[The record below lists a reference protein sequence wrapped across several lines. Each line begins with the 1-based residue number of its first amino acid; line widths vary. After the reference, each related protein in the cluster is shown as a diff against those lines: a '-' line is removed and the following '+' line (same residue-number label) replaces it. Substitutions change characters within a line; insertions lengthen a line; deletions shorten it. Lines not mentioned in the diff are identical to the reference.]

1 MRCYK
6 YQTLKIAIRSSDR
19 IKLNHGY
26 VVINTMRKAK
36 LKLVK
41 VDAQRGEQ
49 YSDSD
54 CVTAD
59 SEQQYVEL
67 LFGKYRNA
75 LAQYLVKLLRN
86 EADAAELLQET
97 YLRLLEQASLDHLEA
112 NARAYLFRVAT
123 NLVRD
128 KARRE
133 KVRARDQHDPAEEI
147 ELPSDRPGPSKMAE
161 WDQTLGK
168 VKRAV
173 LGLKP
178 QCRQI
183 FVMSRFKGMSYPEIA
198 KVLGTTTR
206 TVERNMSM
214 AIAHVKAE
222 IGEN

>member
-1 MRCYK
+1 MAFYLGNK
-6 YQTLKIAIRSSDR
+6 E
-19 IKLNHGY
+19 
-26 VVINTMRKAK
+26 TMRKPK

-41 VDAQRGEQ
+41 VDSQREEQ
-49 YSDSD
+49 CSES
-54 CVTAD
+54 VRVIAD

-67 LFGKYRNA
+67 LFGKYRSA
-75 LAQYLVKLLRN
+75 LARYLVKLLHN

-128 KARRE
+128 KARRDT
-133 KVRARDQHDPAEEI
+133 VRARGQHDSADEK
-147 ELPSDRPGPSKMAE
+147 ELVSDQPSPSKQVE
-161 WDQTLGK
+161 WDQTLAK